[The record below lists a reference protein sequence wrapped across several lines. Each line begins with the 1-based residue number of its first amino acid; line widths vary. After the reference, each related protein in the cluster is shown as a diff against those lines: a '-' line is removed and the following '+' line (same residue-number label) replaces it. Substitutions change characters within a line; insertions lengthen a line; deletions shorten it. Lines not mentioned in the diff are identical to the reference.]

1 MHCWYFYIEWILF
14 EVVEPAENA
23 RVINVCSLSVCV
35 VLKQMKWKSL
45 LELYIT
51 TCNEDNKKKLHEKK
65 TIKWHQAEQLNSNF
79 WSTLAWYIEK
89 NSVDDVFHC
98 NILGV
103 VEEFFLST

>member
-1 MHCWYFYIEWILF
+1 MLKIFPTLKIHIPDNNYIDLIG
-14 EVVEPAENA
+14 VVELKCSQLNGPRCIADIFTSSEFSSKLWKPAENA

-65 TIKWHQAEQLNSNF
+65 RLNGIKPSN
-79 WSTLAWYIEK
+79 
-89 NSVDDVFHC
+89 
-98 NILGV
+98 
-103 VEEFFLST
+103 